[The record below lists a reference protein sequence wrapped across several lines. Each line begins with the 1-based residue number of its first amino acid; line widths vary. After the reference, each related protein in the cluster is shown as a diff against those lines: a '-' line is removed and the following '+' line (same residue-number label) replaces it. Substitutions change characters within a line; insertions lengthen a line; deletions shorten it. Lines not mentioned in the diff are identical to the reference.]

1 MQNQKK
7 AGFKKLNS
15 MNRVFLNADEHERGR
30 FMHTAIKSM
39 PWLICAS
46 AAWLTLVPCGMA
58 FAESYPPLDNNN
70 TKYSIKGE
78 EAGKTISG
86 GNLSLSSVTDNIWY
100 VIANWA
106 QAGNAIKGTITLLK
120 NFVLGNNSVLANGS
134 APSKY
139 AIGSYAH
146 NGTANS
152 SYVYATKAIV
162 YGDMIGGDGAGGAHL
177 NRVEI
182 QDTTVSRFLYGGR
195 CENNSTENDSASDM

>member
-1 MQNQKK
+1 
-7 AGFKKLNS
+7 

-106 QAGNAIKGTITLLK
+106 QAGNAIKGTTTLLK
-120 NFVLGNNSVLANGS
+120 NFVLGNNTVLANGS
-134 APSKY
+134 APEGTELAVCIRESDNVIGNVFSRKEMEDTYSVGWNFNKNVSFHSKCKVW
-139 AIGSYAH
+139 GQR
-146 NGTANS
+146 T
-152 SYVYATKAIV
+152 
-162 YGDMIGGDGAGGAHL
+162 
-177 NRVEI
+177 
-182 QDTTVSRFLYGGR
+182 DTVQQFKEPGQRSVPRIF
-195 CENNSTENDSASDM
+195 